1 MTTTA
6 ATEAPAKKADGAVK
20 VVGILVLIA
29 GIVMIVAGAFT
40 WASVSSHLKAENI
53 LRVRGRG
60 ELRRQAGRRALTAHA
75 EAEGDPEAR
84 AQGDRRQD
92 LRRTR
97 P

>member
-40 WASVSSHLKAENI
+40 WASVSSQGMIALANI
-53 LRVRGRG
+53 
-60 ELRRQAGRRALTAHA
+60 
-75 EAEGDPEAR
+75 
-84 AQGDRRQD
+84 
-92 LRRTR
+92 
-97 P
+97 